1 MLSTEAAAS
10 SRSESRPPEPPR
22 RIRHGD
28 EDASSLRPLKKRSTK
43 DLRKKKN
50 ENWSWTRASPL
61 RRALKV
67 RRDSRQQ
74 YVRALGREKKKK
86 KEKTKKRSW
95 TRNENPLKF
104 RKD

>member
-43 DLRKKKN
+43 DLRKKN